1 MTGVEMDG
9 KRLCAVICTD
19 VLTGEKTKYKAK
31 LFADCSGDAV
41 LSRLAGAE
49 VMYGREAQ
57 SVFGESLAPKEHQK
71 LVMGHS
77 IRWYTEKTD
86 APSDFSDIGWG
97 LALDDTTYL
106 NVYNGDWEQETGFGR
121 DMADDIEYIR
131 DYGLRA
137 IYSNWSYQKNH
148 CKNKAD
154 FACYRLKWASAL
166 GGKRESY
173 RVVGD
178 YVLTQRDIEEK
189 IYHEDGTACLS
200 WSIDMHFPEPDNAAA
215 FGEAFRSFAYHRG
228 IVSPYPVPY
237 RCLYARDVENLF
249 LGGRTVSTSHVAF
262 SSVRVMRT
270 LGMLGEVVGLAAG
283 ICREKACLPREVYTT
298 CLAELQARMKKG
310 VPIPCAF
317 EGLTNAEEAYHFK
330 DAGWFSLDHPE
341 SSERHDPAALRKLK
355 KGIAALG
362 FPHKYPLL
370 TEVTEEDTEE

>member
-1 MTGVEMDG
+1 
-9 KRLCAVICTD
+9 
-19 VLTGEKTKYKAK
+19 
-31 LFADCSGDAV
+31 
-41 LSRLAGAE
+41 
-49 VMYGREAQ
+49 MYGREAQ

-86 APSDFSDIGWG
+86 APSDFPDIGWG

-178 YVLTQRDIEEK
+178 
-189 IYHEDGTACLS
+189 
-200 WSIDMHFPEPDNAAA
+200 
-215 FGEAFRSFAYHRG
+215 
-228 IVSPYPVPY
+228 
-237 RCLYARDVENLF
+237 
-249 LGGRTVSTSHVAF
+249 
-262 SSVRVMRT
+262 
-270 LGMLGEVVGLAAG
+270 
-283 ICREKACLPREVYTT
+283 
-298 CLAELQARMKKG
+298 
-310 VPIPCAF
+310 
-317 EGLTNAEEAYHFK
+317 
-330 DAGWFSLDHPE
+330 
-341 SSERHDPAALRKLK
+341 
-355 KGIAALG
+355 
-362 FPHKYPLL
+362 
-370 TEVTEEDTEE
+370 